1 MLRKI
6 VRAKTAELL
15 GDVEYVVSMVLCA
28 TQIDKMSRKGIT
40 SRRTER
46 IETQIAPLF
55 ARGWTQRE
63 IAKELGISLSQIQKD
78 CLLIKTTW
86 QEDLEE
92 RLLGARAELVFKH
105 DHLYRQCMGAFHA
118 ERVPSP
124 KWIELASKELEAL
137 GRLLGQ
143 AGPSISVTTTQN
155 NVSITA
161 DAVGDLFKPLDADSY
176 SKMVAAKVLAPA
188 EGKELPVIEAVVEEV
203 AGSDDWSGAGAS
215 VQVETYETH
224 QEKPQGKSRVFHRPL
239 R

>member
-1 MLRKI
+1 M
-6 VRAKTAELL
+6 EC
-15 GDVEYVVSMVLCA
+15 VVNMVSNA
-28 TQIDKMSRKGIT
+28 IHVSKMSRKGIT

-63 IAKELGISLSQIQKD
+63 IAKELGISYSQVAKD

-155 NVSITA
+155 NLSITA
-161 DAVGDLFKPLDADSY
+161 DAVTALFKPLDAGSY
-176 SKMVAAKVLAPA
+176 AEMVASKVLAPA
-188 EGKELPVIEAVVEEV
+188 EGEELPVIDAVVEEV
-203 AGSDDWSGAGAS
+203 AGSDDWSGAAGAP
-215 VQVETYETH
+215 VQVETHETQ
-224 QEKPQGKSRVFHRPL
+224 QEKPQGKNRRISHPFR
-239 R
+239 

>member
-1 MLRKI
+1 
-6 VRAKTAELL
+6 
-15 GDVEYVVSMVLCA
+15 MVLCA

-105 DHLYRQCMGAFHA
+105 DHLYRQCMAALHS
-118 ERVPSP
+118 ERSPNP
-124 KWIELASKELEAL
+124 KWVELASKELEAL

-143 AGPSISVTTTQN
+143 AGPSINLHAHQHNVAITTE
-155 NVSITA
+155 
-161 DAVGDLFKPLDADSY
+161 AVGDLFKPLDAGSY
-176 SKMVAAKVLAPA
+176 AEMVAAKALPPTEAQ
-188 EGKELPVIEAVVEEV
+188 ELPVIESTVEETSTN
-203 AGSDDWSGAGAS
+203 AWSTTGAP
-215 VQVETYETH
+215 VEDEP
-224 QEKPQGKSRVFHRPL
+224 QPDKPQGKNRKVAHPMR
-239 R
+239 